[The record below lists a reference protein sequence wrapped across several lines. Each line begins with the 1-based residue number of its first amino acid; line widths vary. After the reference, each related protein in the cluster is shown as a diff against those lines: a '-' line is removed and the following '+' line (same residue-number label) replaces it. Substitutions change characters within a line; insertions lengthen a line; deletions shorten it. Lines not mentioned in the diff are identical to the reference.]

1 MLAQARGTNR
11 LHPDGV
17 PHSAPARQA
26 ASLTENHRPRGGP
39 LGLLLPGM
47 HGGAMTDEE
56 ATALRRIIKILS
68 KVSTVNERRIMAM
81 RIEEKIS
88 GKDSSQLA
96 YSLPHAAALFFPS
109 DADKARAVKQ
119 LMESAFDAGDLVTV
133 IPKEHRHILLSDLA
147 AWPHCP
153 AVSADSPLRYWLPDC
168 PVDNPHGKEP
178 AQSEPQRRLNRLLVI
193 GGSAVKKSG
202 GWKFKLSDELIR
214 LERAEGRPRSSPKT
228 IREDLRA
235 AAQAA
240 EDERRAGILNNQ
252 LLASP
257 AR

>member
-1 MLAQARGTNR
+1 
-11 LHPDGV
+11 
-17 PHSAPARQA
+17 
-26 ASLTENHRPRGGP
+26 
-39 LGLLLPGM
+39 
-47 HGGAMTDEE
+47 MTDEE
-56 ATALRRIIKILS
+56 VQALRRILAILS
-68 KVSTVNERRIMAM
+68 RVSTADERRNMVM
-81 RIEEKIS
+81 RVEEKIS
-88 GKDSSQLA
+88 GRDNSLLTFT
-96 YSLPHAAALFFPS
+96 LPHAAALFFPS
-109 DADKARAVKQ
+109 DADKARAVQQ
-119 LMESAFDAGDLVTV
+119 LMESAFDAGELVTV

-147 AWPHCP
+147 AWPRCP
-153 AVSADSPLRYWLPDC
+153 AVGSDSPLRHWLPDC
-168 PVDNPHGKEP
+168 PVDNPHAQEP
-178 AQSEPQRRLNRLLVI
+178 AQSEPQRRLNRLRGI

-257 AR
+257 T

>member
-1 MLAQARGTNR
+1 MI
-11 LHPDGV
+11 DKE
-17 PHSAPARQA
+17 S
-26 ASLTENHRPRGGP
+26 
-39 LGLLLPGM
+39 
-47 HGGAMTDEE
+47 EE
-56 ATALRRIIKILS
+56 LRRIVRILS
-68 KVSTVNERRIMAM
+68 QVATADERRNMVL
-81 RIEEKIS
+81 RIEEKIA
-88 GKDSSQLA
+88 GKDNGHLA
-96 YSLPHAAALFFPS
+96 FSLPHAAALFFPS

-178 AQSEPQRRLNRLLVI
+178 AQSEPERRLNRLLGI